1 MHVATIILTYNR
13 FSAMVPV
20 LLIKVT
26 HACRWDESDIS
37 LLPEYLKKFFVK
49 VISNFREFEDEL
61 ESHEKYRNVYNIKG
75 VMSPPSS

>member
-1 MHVATIILTYNR
+1 
-13 FSAMVPV
+13 V
-20 LLIKVT
+20 LLNASL
-26 HACRWDESDIS
+26 ACRWDESDVS

-75 VMSPPSS
+75 VMSHPSS